1 VLLGLSE
8 AITVAEIRGF
18 IIAVSTCVTIFSF
31 SATYLIAGKIK
42 YQSEFQ
48 WWQPFRGGIRFV
60 LLQAAAW
67 MFFSVSLLLPLSPFV
82 AAVVY
87 PRTAV
92 VGFSLCGGAS
102 ALLGQVAMM
111 CSLPLFSH
119 VHVSHPDATPKRP
132 TSPQAE
138 WFADEQWWG
147 WFIAVQVFVACA
159 GFLLSVISESVGKGV
174 STDDDPSW
182 VLGLFALFCVVL
194 STTLTHGIGGRWMH
208 RRSHWCFFQPG
219 EGGARFVA
227 LQGLSWTC
235 FSLSV
240 YVLIIPPL
248 AVCPSVCVRAY
259 YTPSGCM
266 SLCLC
271 TCLLY
276 VLWLYVPM
284 SVYVRTLVSQ
294 ALRLCACDFR
304 LQPLHKP

>member
-1 VLLGLSE
+1 MLCSSVLLGLSE
-8 AITVAEIRGF
+8 VITIAEIKGF
-18 IIAVSTCVTIFSF
+18 VIAISTCVTMVSF
-31 SATYLIAGKIK
+31 TATYLIAGKIK
-42 YQSEFQ
+42 YQSEFR
-48 WWQPFRGGIRFV
+48 WWQPFRGGIRFI

-67 MFFSVSLLLPLSPFV
+67 IFFAVSLLLPLAPFV

-119 VHVSHPDATPKRP
+119 AQVSQPMAAPAARP
-132 TSPQAE
+132 TSPHAE

-147 WFIAVQVFVACA
+147 PFILVQLFVACG
-159 GFLLSVISESVGKGV
+159 GFLLSVTSESVGDGM

-182 VLGLFALFCVVL
+182 VLGLFALFCVIL

-227 LQGLSWTC
+227 LQALSWTC
-235 FSLSV
+235 
-240 YVLIIPPL
+240 
-248 AVCPSVCVRAY
+248 
-259 YTPSGCM
+259 
-266 SLCLC
+266 
-271 TCLLY
+271 
-276 VLWLYVPM
+276 
-284 SVYVRTLVSQ
+284 
-294 ALRLCACDFR
+294 
-304 LQPLHKP
+304 